1 MKENLK
7 DVELSLESTP
17 CAILFPASIG
27 LGLTSTVLM
36 QLLVEQHNKV
46 VRKFYSRTFP
56 DTKFEDIPFVSCH
69 EIVHPSVLISVD
81 SQDLHLALVANSEYN
96 FGVGE
101 AAGRVKWI
109 LHEKALEHQIV
120 EK

>member
-1 MKENLK
+1 MKESLK
-7 DVELSLESTP
+7 DIELSLESTP

-36 QLLVEQHNKV
+36 QLLIEQHNAV
-46 VRKFYSRTFP
+46 VRKFYSKAFP
-56 DTKFEDIPFVSCH
+56 DTKFDDIPFVSCH
-69 EIVHPSVLISVD
+69 EIVHPSVLIAVD

-101 AAGRVKWI
+101 AAGKVEWI
-109 LHEKALEHQIV
+109 LHEEALEHQII